1 MNRFIQIQGY
11 LWLMIEYS
19 FFEQEVLLYEEYSQ
33 IREPFFS

>member
-19 FFEQEVLLYEEYSQ
+19 FFEQAVLLYEEYSQ
-33 IREPFFS
+33 FRETFFS